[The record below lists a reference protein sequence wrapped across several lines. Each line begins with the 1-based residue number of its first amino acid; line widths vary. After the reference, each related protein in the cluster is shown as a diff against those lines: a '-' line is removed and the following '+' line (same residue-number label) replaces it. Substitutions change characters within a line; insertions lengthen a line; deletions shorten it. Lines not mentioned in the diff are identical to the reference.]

1 MVNGLNYIYIMVH
14 HVAIEKI
21 YLELLGS
28 TFFFFFKLEKNTGG
42 HLIQCRH
49 LTDKDIET

>member
-28 TFFFFFKLEKNTGG
+28 TFFFFLSWKKIREVT
-42 HLIQCRH
+42 
-49 LTDKDIET
+49 